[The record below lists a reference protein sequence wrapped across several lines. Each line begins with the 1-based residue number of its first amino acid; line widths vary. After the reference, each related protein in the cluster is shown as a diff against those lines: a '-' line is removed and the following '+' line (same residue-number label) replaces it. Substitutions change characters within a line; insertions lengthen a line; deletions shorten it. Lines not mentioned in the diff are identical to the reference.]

1 MFLRLPIV
9 TICILIKAL
18 DVSCSMGAEPPTV
31 GQLKEAVNE
40 ASVEIMKT
48 VGDKKVSVGEF
59 TATGKRNLNSGPLV
73 AELLKEKLE
82 NLKPNVVVREDAPF
96 EVKGQYLFTDS
107 PEPMEQAAGQK
118 VIRFDFEI
126 RETQTGHSVR
136 TPISTYIRNN
146 TEIIQILGVNGHIP
160 SDPNPKDQTGE
171 RRKRNTGIQGL
182 ILKPQFFI
190 DPKNPSRV
198 STSKESPFQLEVLS
212 APSSEENLRPV
223 APLKVTVKDG
233 MPFIDL
239 KKDDRY
245 ELKFYSKA
253 DEEVAIKVFIDG
265 INMFYFSDDRDE
277 REKFKPKFSHLIVPP
292 AQNDTEGVSAIP
304 GWHKSVSGDKN
315 FLSFLVT
322 SYGKGASQ
330 KIDVVSTGQVGVI
343 QVQISRCYPA
353 GSKSA
358 SANETGFGPPLKI
371 EQTPQEREIDS
382 PSDIITI
389 RYSK

>member
-1 MFLRLPIV
+1 MFLQRPLLA
-9 TICILIKAL
+9 ICLFIRAL
-18 DVSCSMGAEPPTV
+18 DVSCAIGAEPPTV
-31 GQLKEAVNE
+31 GQLKEVVNE

-48 VGDKKVSVGEF
+48 IGESKVSVGEF
-59 TATGKRNLNSGPLV
+59 TATGKRNLNSGPVV
-73 AELLKEKLE
+73 AELLKDKLE
-82 NLKPNVVVREDAPF
+82 NLKPNVVLREDAPF

-107 PEPMEQAAGQK
+107 PEPVEQAAGQK

-126 RETQTGHSVR
+126 RETKTGQSVR
-136 TPISTYIRNN
+136 TPISTFIRNN
-146 TEIIQILGVNGHIP
+146 TEIIQLMGLSGHIP
-160 SDPNPKDQTGE
+160 SDPNAKDQTEE

-190 DPKNPSRV
+190 DPNTSTRV

-212 APSSEENLRPV
+212 TPSSEENQRPI

-253 DEEVAIKVFIDG
+253 NEEVAIKVFIDG

-277 REKFKPKFSHLIVPP
+277 REKFKPKYSHLIVPP
-292 AQNDTEGVSAIP
+292 AQNDVEAVSAIP

-358 SANETGFGPPLKI
+358 SGNETGFGPPLKI

>member
-1 MFLRLPIV
+1 MFLRFPLV
-9 TICILIKAL
+9 TTCILIKAL

-31 GQLKEAVNE
+31 GQLKDVVNQ

-73 AELLKEKLE
+73 AELLKENLE
-82 NLKPNVVVREDAPF
+82 NLKPKCVLPQDAPF

-107 PEPMEQAAGQK
+107 PEPMEKAAGQK

-126 RETQTGHSVR
+126 RETQNGQFAR
-136 TPISTYIRNN
+136 APISTFIRNN
-146 TEIIQILGVNGHIP
+146 TEIIQIMGVCGNIP
-160 SDPNPKDQTGE
+160 STPNPVDGNDE
-171 RRKRNTGIQGL
+171 RRKRNKGIQGL

-212 APSSEENLRPV
+212 TPLSDPNQRPV

-233 MPFIDL
+233 MPFIEL

-253 DEEVAIKVFIDG
+253 NEEVAIKVFIDG
-265 INMFYFSDDRDE
+265 INMFYFSQDRDSQD
-277 REKFKPKFSHLIVPP
+277 KYKPKFSHLIVPP
-292 AQNDTEGVSAIP
+292 VQNGIEVVSAIP

-330 KIDVVSTGQVGVI
+330 NIDVVSTGQVGVI
-343 QVQISRCYPA
+343 QVQTSRCYPA

-358 SANETGFGPPLKI
+358 GGNETGFGPPLRI
-371 EQTPQEREIDS
+371 QQSPQEREIDS

>member
-1 MFLRLPIV
+1 
-9 TICILIKAL
+9 
-18 DVSCSMGAEPPTV
+18 MG
-31 GQLKEAVNE
+31 L
-40 ASVEIMKT
+40 S
-48 VGDKKVSVGEF
+48 
-59 TATGKRNLNSGPLV
+59 
-73 AELLKEKLE
+73 
-82 NLKPNVVVREDAPF
+82 
-96 EVKGQYLFTDS
+96 
-107 PEPMEQAAGQK
+107 
-118 VIRFDFEI
+118 
-126 RETQTGHSVR
+126 
-136 TPISTYIRNN
+136 
-146 TEIIQILGVNGHIP
+146 GHIP
-160 SDPNPKDQTGE
+160 SDPNAKDQTEE
-171 RRKRNTGIQGL
+171 RRKRNTRIQGL

-190 DPKNPSRV
+190 DPNTSTRV

-212 APSSEENLRPV
+212 TPSSEENQRPI
-223 APLKVTVKDG
+223 APLEVTVKDG

-253 DEEVAIKVFIDG
+253 NEEVAIKVFIDG
-265 INMFYFSDDRDE
+265 INMFYFSDDRDSQD
-277 REKFKPKFSHLIVPP
+277 KYKPKYSHLIVPA
-292 AQNDTEGVSAIP
+292 AQNDVEAVSAIP

-358 SANETGFGPPLKI
+358 SGNETGFGPPLKI